1 MRVHEI
7 RKGQKFWHNGRKF
20 IATSDAMKQGDSEFW
35 MIVWTE
41 NEDGESETLV
51 LARNGAVLPA

>member
-1 MRVHEI
+1 MRVPNI

-20 IATSDAMKQGDSEFW
+20 TATSDAMKRDDFW
-35 MIVWTE
+35 MVIWTE

-51 LARNGAVLPA
+51 LARSGAVLPA